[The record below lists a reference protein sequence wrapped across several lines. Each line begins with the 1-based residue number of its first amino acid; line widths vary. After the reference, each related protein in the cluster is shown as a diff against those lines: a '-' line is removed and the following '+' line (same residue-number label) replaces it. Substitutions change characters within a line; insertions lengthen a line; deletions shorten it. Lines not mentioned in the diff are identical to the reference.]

1 MEPIHV
7 PRPPAEA
14 FNKNRRISDLIRA
27 QVKHFKHLE
36 QKLSPAQRRG
46 IPQDGVTTEGEAARY
61 IAAMTGVL
69 MAGTGAAM
77 KAGPQAVPGPR
88 LVASQRRTPPVPA
101 EGIAIAA
108 VADTKVLSS
117 APPKVKLAA
126 AATKKG
132 AKANTGPGS
141 RVKSR
146 GSAPKGK
153 K

>member
-1 MEPIHV
+1 MQTIQV

-14 FNKNRRISDLIRA
+14 FNKNRRVSDLIRA
-27 QVKHFKHLE
+27 QVNHFKHLE
-36 QKLSPAQRRG
+36 QKLSPDQRRG

-69 MAGTGAAM
+69 MAGAGAAM

-108 VADTKVLSS
+108 VADPKVVSS
-117 APPKVKLAA
+117 ALPIAA
-126 AATKKG
+126 GAPAAKKG
-132 AKANTGPGS
+132 AETKSSLRTG
-141 RVKSR
+141 VKGR